1 MATRK
6 GSAPAGHAP
15 RQWQWWHHYRYRFLP
30 WIALNLNH
38 NPRTLR
44 YVPDE
49 FKDKVISNEDV
60 LGTLLHVFQALF
72 LNDFHPQLDILTV
85 LPEPVQSKY
94 QDLLSVQ
101 HPRVNVLEHR
111 HHQQNIF
118 KPEEILYKTLG
129 FSVAQAT
136 SSLVSA
142 GKGVFIT
149 KGLAPKGATVS
160 MYPDSVPG

>member
-1 MATRK
+1 M
-6 GSAPAGHAP
+6 
-15 RQWQWWHHYRYRFLP
+15 
-30 WIALNLNH
+30 LNINH

-44 YVPDE
+44 YVPEE
-49 FKDKVISNEDV
+49 FRDKVISNEGV

-72 LNDFHPQLDILTV
+72 LNGFNPQLGILTV

-94 QDLLSVQ
+94 QDLLSLQ
-101 HPRVNVLEHR
+101 HPRVNVLDHR

-142 GKGVFIT
+142 GKG
-149 KGLAPKGATVS
+149 LAPKGAVVS
-160 MYPDSVPG
+160 MYPGNGTARTLPRLSYILMNIS